1 MNNEELIREALRII
15 RGRAESWP
23 AVIDKNPSDGSA
35 KGWLLAGYQCAY
47 TSAAD
52 ILEAAL
58 NGNAEV
64 LAQFNY

>member
-1 MNNEELIREALRII
+1 MNEELIREALRII
-15 RGRAESWP
+15 RGRAESWQ
-23 AVIDKNPSDGSA
+23 AEIDKNPSDNSA

-58 NGNAEV
+58 NGSSEIV
-64 LAQFNY
+64 AQFNY